1 MLAKRCDLTSQ
12 NRHGPHSKFEN
23 LRSNQLL
30 FLVASQ
36 FKNLPRMNRES
47 IVHIQIRRCGRWK
60 LRYLNQYKIFECL
73 LNGTLNQICFFLLLF
88 PLVSAQL
95 AAGRVPGLPI
105 RDCTASCNSS
115 KHGQTTVS
123 TIVVTARTFFE
134 RLYMVPGLSPFDPRV
149 KCPCVPTPPPFAEQ
163 LFLDFCENIFPNCPS
178 IFKKKYDSVQGTES
192 LVSKKAPFD
201 PTSYGL

>member
-1 MLAKRCDLTSQ
+1 MWSCRFWMNCFLVLPYIYILRHALSQ

-73 LNGTLNQICFFLLLF
+73 LNGTLNQICFFLLFFLW
-88 PLVSAQL
+88 LVLSL
-95 AAGRVPGLPI
+95 LRGGY
-105 RDCTASCNSS
+105 RDCLLE
-115 KHGQTTVS
+115 
-123 TIVVTARTFFE
+123 TARQAVT
-134 RLYMVPGLSPFDPRV
+134 VPNMG
-149 KCPCVPTPPPFAEQ
+149 KQ
-163 LFLDFCENIFPNCPS
+163 L
-178 IFKKKYDSVQGTES
+178 
-192 LVSKKAPFD
+192 
-201 PTSYGL
+201 